1 MSSVPALD
9 VRDVSVRFG
18 STAALDGLSLTAPQG
33 QITAVLGP
41 NGAGKTTLVRSCV
54 GLVRPRAGSISVL
67 GSAPGSAA
75 AATRVG
81 LMPQST
87 GAWSAVRAGE
97 LISYLARLYAN
108 PWPVDALLRLLG
120 IDDFAG
126 TSYRRLSGGQRQLVN
141 LAGALVGR
149 PSLLFLDEPSSGMD
163 PHLRRHTWQILDNL
177 RRDGVAVLLTTHHM
191 EEAAELADH
200 VWLMDRGRVTIHG
213 TVAELTAEQSL
224 EDVFLANTSNGV
236 HREP

>member
-1 MSSVPALD
+1 
-9 VRDVSVRFG
+9 
-18 STAALDGLSLTAPQG
+18 
-33 QITAVLGP
+33 
-41 NGAGKTTLVRSCV
+41 
-54 GLVRPRAGSISVL
+54 
-67 GSAPGSAA
+67 
-75 AATRVG
+75 
-81 LMPQST
+81 MPQST
-87 GAWSAVRAGE
+87 GAWSAVKAGE

-108 PWPVDALLRLLG
+108 PWPVDALLTLLG

-126 TSYRRLSGGQRQLVN
+126 TSYRRLSGGQRQSVN

-163 PHLRRHTWQILDNL
+163 PHLRRHTWQILDDL

-213 TVAELTAEQSL
+213 TVSELTAEQSL

-236 HREP
+236 HREQ